1 MDDRD
6 DTLSELEINWSDVLL
21 IMDDVAA
28 RFANRRTCDVDLESD
43 RRINPPIRTVK
54 KRRGETPTASSN
66 CSLMRYDAIVLSD
79 DHMQMWGMT
88 ECDLANIRKR
98 MREKEHAFWLDEYA
112 TGHLVSD
119 NMLAVARMD
128 EITTFSTEGRRNG
141 ELAQKVIRVV
151 PAKKLP
157 ELLETKYGPSLKLL
171 VVDQWELFARGI
183 QSKLRNV
190 VHTFTGAPMRDLLT
204 GEMERAF
211 WERLSQR
218 QNKSAAKW
226 SRNCGVVWQ
235 RYVTTLDFVPKRYE
249 DVRLVDM
256 FVHDNGN
263 DTMKWRAIVATILM
277 YGRNEQ
283 FYDDKDDVDGNNDK
297 DVPEPVALV
306 VRLRFEDDDE
316 EREKNAAYR
325 QGELLR
331 FKRFAA
337 FFGSLIKI
345 IENVKYKPALYWTVR
360 TRDQAFVRTARRA
373 IVEEAMKGELAGLG
387 AYNRY
392 LSRVDNNKVIVAQNL
407 LEVSDKLLGKFETT
421 CLSVYKGALITPHFF
436 KQKMYHTTHSAN
448 QNVYA
453 LRHRSSAP
461 VYKLRFTEL

>member
-54 KRRGETPTASSN
+54 KRRNEVVGQE

-79 DHMQMWGMT
+79 DHLEMWGMT

-98 MREKEHAFWLDEYA
+98 LREKEHAFWLDEYA

-128 EITTFSTEGRRNG
+128 EITTFSTERKN
-141 ELAQKVIRVV
+141 ELARKVIRVV
-151 PAKKLP
+151 PAKKLA

-171 VVDQWELFARGI
+171 VVDQWELFARGP
-183 QSKLRNV
+183 QPKLRNV
-190 VHTFTGAPMRDLLT
+190 VHTFSGAPMHTLLSGELERD
-204 GEMERAF
+204 F
-211 WERLSQR
+211 WARLALR
-218 QNKSAAKW
+218 QNRTAAKR
-226 SRNCGVVWQ
+226 SRDCGQVWQ

-283 FYDDKDDVDGNNDK
+283 YYDDDNNDNDDK
-297 DVPEPVALV
+297 EVVPEPVALV

-316 EREKNAAYR
+316 ERRAKSVEYR

-337 FFGSLIKI
+337 FFGSLIRI
-345 IENVKYKPALYWTVR
+345 IKSVKYKPALYWTVR

-373 IVEEAMKGELAGLG
+373 IVEEAMKGELVGLG

-392 LSRVDNNKVIVAQNL
+392 LSQADSGKVVVAQNL
-407 LEVSDKLLGKFETT
+407 VEVSDKLLGKFETT

-436 KQKMYHTTHSAN
+436 HQRMYHTTHSAN
-448 QNVYA
+448 HNVYA